1 MNIDIIRIGWME
13 LGLAMVF
20 VVVTGAISV
29 AMSLGLVKN
38 LLIATVR
45 TYLQLFM
52 LGFILMWIFS
62 YNHPWVVFPVFFLM
76 IGITAQMA
84 LSRVK
89 TSLSGLYAATLT
101 ATFLSSFIVTTT
113 VTALIIRVDPWY
125 DARYFLTIGGMILG
139 NTMNGMALSLERLF
153 DDLRKRRAE
162 VHQCLAFG
170 ATPWEAALPSI
181 RTALSAGLIPTMNAM
196 NAVGIVSI
204 PGMMTGQL
212 LAGADPVQAA
222 KYQIVVMLMLSAA
235 TAISSMG
242 GVYLAYT
249 RAFDSEWR
257 FMLE

>member
-1 MNIDIIRIGWME
+1 MEIIRIGWVE
-13 LGLAMVF
+13 LGLATMF
-20 VVVTGAISV
+20 VVVTGGISI

-38 LLIATVR
+38 LLIATLR
-45 TYLQLFM
+45 TYVQLFL
-52 LGFILMWIFS
+52 LGFVLMWIFS
-62 YNHPWVVFPVFFLM
+62 HNHAWVVFPVFLLM
-76 IGITAQMA
+76 VSLTAQMA

-89 TSLSGLYAATLT
+89 TKLTGLYTATLT
-101 ATFLSSFIVTTT
+101 STFLSSFIVTTA
-113 VTALIIRVDPWY
+113 VTALIIQVNPWY

-153 DDLRKRRAE
+153 DDLKKRRAE
-162 VHQCLAFG
+162 VQQCLAFG

-181 RTALSAGLIPTMNAM
+181 RIALSAGLIPTMNAM

-242 GVYLAYT
+242 GVYLAYV
-249 RAFDSEWR
+249 RAFDAEWR
-257 FMLE
+257 FILE